1 MTKRQFL
8 LAAVIVLALIGSVS
22 AISLFTEEPPAGMP
36 ADANVTIAENIQ
48 ERQDLPV
55 HMTQLSVERIAPA
68 NATPAAVVAINLKVT
83 NRGNERVNA
92 MLDEDQRPGCVY
104 TDPYPVFYHN
114 YEAMKIP
121 FYRWNLTLEPGSTRT
136 ITYHIQPEG
145 VGTIAFT
152 SARLVDEYGNQVES
166 GMTSIRV
173 ACIPN
178 GVCDAGENT
187 IYCPEDCPKGGS
199 DGFCDGSPDGK
210 IDPDCIQGY
219 DPDTAETPAPIPT
232 KKGFLPGPS
241 AAMTVAVLAGVFF
254 VARCCRKK

>member
-1 MTKRQFL
+1 MTKRQCL
-8 LAAVIVLALIGSVS
+8 LAAVFVLALIGSVT
-22 AISLFTEEPPAGMP
+22 AISLFKEMPPAGMP
-36 ADANVTIAENIQ
+36 ADANVTLGESVQ
-48 ERQDLPV
+48 EQPQIPF
-55 HMTQLSVERIAPA
+55 HMTQISVERIHPA
-68 NATPAAVVAINLKVT
+68 DATPASVVAINLRVT

-104 TDPYPVFYHN
+104 TDSYPVFYHN

-145 VGTIAFT
+145 VGMIAFT

-178 GVCDAGENT
+178 GVCDAGENA
-187 IYCPEDCPKGGS
+187 IYCPEDCPKGGG
-199 DGFCDGSPDGK
+199 DGYCDGSPDGK
-210 IDPDCIQGY
+210 IDPDCMQGY

-241 AAMTVAVLAGVFF
+241 VAMTVAVLAGVFL
-254 VARCCRKK
+254 VVRWSRKK